1 MGKGESIVDDLEIIE
16 LFFARDERAIEE
28 TELKYGKLCHS
39 IANRILDSREESE
52 ECVSDVLV
60 ALWNTIPPTRPN
72 DLRAFV
78 SKIARNLSL
87 KRSEYLSRAK
97 RSRDVLTSLEELEA
111 ILPDERYG
119 SGIDEE
125 EIGRLISEFLR
136 TQSEVKRNVFVRKYF
151 FFDSTRDIATRF
163 GFSEGKVKSI
173 LFRTR
178 NELKDY
184 LTKEGI
190 HI

>member
-1 MGKGESIVDDLEIIE
+1 MDDLEIIE
-16 LFFARDERAIEE
+16 LYFARDERAIAE
-28 TELKYGKLCHS
+28 TETKYGKLCHS

-60 ALWNTIPPTRPN
+60 ALWNTIPPTRPV

-163 GFSEGKVKSI
+163 GFSEGKVKSM

-178 NELKDY
+178 AELKEY
-184 LTKEGI
+184 LMKEGI

>member
-1 MGKGESIVDDLEIIE
+1 MDDLEIIE
-16 LFFARDERAIEE
+16 LFFARDEQAIAEI
-28 TELKYGKLCHS
+28 ELKYGKLCHS

>member
-1 MGKGESIVDDLEIIE
+1 MDDLEIIE
-16 LFFARDERAIEE
+16 LYFARDERAIAE
-28 TELKYGKLCHS
+28 TETKYGNLCYK
-39 IANRILDSREESE
+39 IAMNILNSREESE
-52 ECVSDVLV
+52 ECVNDTLG
-60 ALWNTIPPTRPN
+60 AIWGAIPPTRPD

-87 KRSEYLSRAK
+87 KRLEYLSRAK
-97 RSRDVLTSLEELEA
+97 RSKYVLTSLDELET
-111 ILPDERYG
+111 ILPDERYS
-119 SGIDEE
+119 SGITEE
-125 EIGRLISEFLR
+125 EIGRHISDFLR

-163 GFSEGKVKSI
+163 GFSEGKVKSM